1 MTVGKR
7 SFGEWE
13 ERMKAFLAG
22 VVVAIAVAV
31 GGYLVVGEFQQQS
44 EEAFATE
51 RVRL

>member
-1 MTVGKR
+1 
-7 SFGEWE
+7 
-13 ERMKAFLAG
+13 MKAFLAG

-31 GGYLVVGEFQQQS
+31 GGYFVVGEFQQQS